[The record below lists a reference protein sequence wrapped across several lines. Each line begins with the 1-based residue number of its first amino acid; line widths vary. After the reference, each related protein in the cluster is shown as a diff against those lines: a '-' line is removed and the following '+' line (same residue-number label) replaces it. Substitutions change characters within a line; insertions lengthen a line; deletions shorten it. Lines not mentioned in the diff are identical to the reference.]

1 MLHPLPK
8 NVFSFMQV
16 STWRADV
23 VLYACTVHVVTAS
36 GIVVWATTL
45 GAGCISPCCSF
56 CTRCSAELVHS
67 KQLYRIL
74 DIYRG
79 VLLPY
84 TSGYLGI
91 LSRLFT
97 VRIKKLITTLS
108 HPFSSSPSLSC
119 PPRRILHVGPPLLG
133 GSGEGVH
140 ELRLACT
147 HHRAGP
153 YPAPCGR
160 ARRAR
165 RSSAASPSRPSR
177 SGFRETACRCGRP

>member
-1 MLHPLPK
+1 
-8 NVFSFMQV
+8 MQV

-23 VLYACTVHVVTAS
+23 VLYACSVHVVTPS

-45 GAGCISPCCSF
+45 GAGSF
-56 CTRCSAELVHS
+56 PPRRSRSALFGTHCSAELVHS
-67 KQLYRIL
+67 NSTVSYSRHLAVQ
-74 DIYRG
+74 
-79 VLLPY
+79 Y
-84 TSGYLGI
+84 TEASCTALHI
-91 LSRLFT
+91 RLSRYTFAT
-97 VRIKKLITTLS
+97 VYCTYHETNYDSPLVPPILRSSTSVLIV
-108 HPFSSSPSLSC
+108 
-119 PPRRILHVGPPLLG
+119 ILHVGPPLLG

-140 ELRLACT
+140 ELRLACA

-177 SGFRETACRCGRP
+177 ADSATACRCGRP